1 MNESAAMPTE
11 PPLPSAQQLEEW
23 RALLE
28 RIRQGDRSE
37 VVSWDEV
44 AAEVDP

>member
-1 MNESAAMPTE
+1 MPTE
-11 PPLPSAQQLEEW
+11 PPLPSAEQVQEW
-23 RALLE
+23 RALIE

-37 VVSWDEV
+37 IISWDEA